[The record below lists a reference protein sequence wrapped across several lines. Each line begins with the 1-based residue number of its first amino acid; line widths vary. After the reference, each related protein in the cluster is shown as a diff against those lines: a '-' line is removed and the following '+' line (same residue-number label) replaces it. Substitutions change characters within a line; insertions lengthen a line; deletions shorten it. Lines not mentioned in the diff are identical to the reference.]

1 MSVARGVPVLYPE
14 GFAVNL
20 RSVTLILSLATVGML
35 QVGCASSP
43 RTGTFDPQVD
53 AFQVGERPQ
62 MAFPGATRAEVKA
75 LAMGSARSRAWI
87 IAETTDD
94 RVVARRPLDPG
105 SPLARELGQAA
116 ATAAP
121 GSLVE
126 VTSYFLEDR
135 STVNVALDAALVS
148 TTPDGQP
155 SRTDV
160 TEAFRPSLDESLRS
174 LHSTWSRDR
183 GRVARAAPPSGGA
196 RADDE
201 RDAGSTDDA
210 ALADTGVSAPTAW
223 GDETAAVETAA
234 PALPSQTPAAETP
247 ERTSPPAP
255 MPVSV
260 TAATPTPEPRR
271 QAGSPAPIVDT
282 RPALTRTQPGP
293 ATQPMSLPE
302 PLPQPAV
309 ETIPASENMMALAPS
324 SGDVSW
330 AYYAEQYARLRG
342 CNVEPSG
349 STLIDSRSDGEI
361 HKVPCAGAD
370 SVLVQCQNG
379 ECRGLL

>member
-1 MSVARGVPVLYPE
+1 M
-14 GFAVNL
+14 NL
-20 RSVTLILSLATVGML
+20 RSVTLILSLTTLGVL
-35 QVGCASSP
+35 QVGCAGSP
-43 RTGTFDPQVD
+43 RTGSFDPQPG
-53 AFQVGERPQ
+53 AFEVGDRPQ
-62 MAFPGATRAEVKA
+62 MAFPGATRSEVKA
-75 LAMGSARSRAWI
+75 LAMGSAKSRAWI

-126 VTSYFLEDR
+126 VTSYFLDDR
-135 STVNVALDAALVS
+135 GSVKVALDAALVS
-148 TTPDGQP
+148 TSPDGQP
-155 SRTDV
+155 SRTDI

-183 GRVARAAPPSGGA
+183 ARVARAAPPSGGA
-196 RADDE
+196 RADNE
-201 RDAGSTDDA
+201 RDSANPGSAEEA
-210 ALADTGVSAPTAW
+210 ALADTGAGAPTAW
-223 GDETAAVETAA
+223 GDETTAVATAA
-234 PALPSQTPAAETP
+234 AAMSGQAPAAETP
-247 ERTSPPAP
+247 ARTSPPAP
-255 MPVSV
+255 TPVAV
-260 TAATPTPEPRR
+260 TGATPPPEPRR
-271 QAGSPAPIVDT
+271 RSGGPAPIVDT
-282 RPALTRTQPGP
+282 RPALARTQPGP

-302 PLPQPAV
+302 PLPQPVV
-309 ETIPASENMMALAPS
+309 ETIPVSENMMALAPS
-324 SGDVSW
+324 SEGVSW
-330 AYYAEQYARLRG
+330 SYYAEQYARLRG

-349 STLIDSRSDGEI
+349 SILIDSRSDGEI